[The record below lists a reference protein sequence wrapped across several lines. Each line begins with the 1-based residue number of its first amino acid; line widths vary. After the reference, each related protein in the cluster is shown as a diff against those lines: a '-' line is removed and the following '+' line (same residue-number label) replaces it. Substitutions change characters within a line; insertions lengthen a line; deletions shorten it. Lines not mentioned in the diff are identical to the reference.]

1 MKVLVTGVN
10 GQLGYEIVKELRNK
24 GYNDILGVDRKTM
37 NITNRK
43 QVKKSNI
50 RI

>member
-24 GYNDILGVDRKTM
+24 GYNDILGVD
-37 NITNRK
+37 
-43 QVKKSNI
+43 
-50 RI
+50 

>member
-24 GYNDILGVDRKTM
+24 GYNDILGVDRETM
-37 NITNRK
+37 DITNME
-43 QVKKSNI
+43 QVK
-50 RI
+50 